1 MSYWLFSSA
10 SQVGIKLGISVLLA
24 AGPGWS
30 YYHRRLPSVVVRL
43 WSRSDVTPT
52 QDRDET
58 LLETSASIMTTW
70 TLLFVIVGSY
80 LSQSAEGFTVK
91 ISEHLPTVDCKQ
103 TLTNL
108 EVSSVLT
115 SLPLPSVSSSLSCR
129 YFCCI
134 VFPVIQFCMFAD
146 VLTC

>member
-1 MSYWLFSSA
+1 
-10 SQVGIKLGISVLLA
+10 
-24 AGPGWS
+24 
-30 YYHRRLPSVVVRL
+30 
-43 WSRSDVTPT
+43 
-52 QDRDET
+52 
-58 LLETSASIMTTW
+58 MTTW

-80 LSQSAEGFTVK
+80 LSQSTQGFTVK

-115 SLPLPSVSSSLSCR
+115 SIPLLSVSSSLNCQL
-129 YFCCI
+129 FLLE
-134 VFPVIQFCMFAD
+134 VEPVIQFCMFAD